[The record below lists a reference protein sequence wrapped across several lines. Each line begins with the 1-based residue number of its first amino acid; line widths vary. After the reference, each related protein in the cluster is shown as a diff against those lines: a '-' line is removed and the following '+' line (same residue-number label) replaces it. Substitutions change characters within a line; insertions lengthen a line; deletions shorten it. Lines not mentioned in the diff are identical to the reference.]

1 MKNANYSF
9 YPSREVSLDLTDSLV
24 EKLVV
29 GKIKAEP
36 DVKPSGFDW
45 IQVRGY
51 HSEDD
56 FDWSGTISFFDN
68 EVSARV
74 YRAWHDSTPDRDET
88 RPPALL
94 RGTRMEGRQW
104 AVWTNVGGCDEEKD
118 YWHSLHSQGPA
129 LIALSLTAAEADFLY
144 HTKCRCF
151 LNEQRGRFTI
161 FSGSEHE
168 DQMMRGGTFQVF
180 DDDQFLHAKIFSV
193 WAEAN
198 GYRTAI
204 LGDENDGSWIVWT
217 DQSWDEVLA
226 EAP

>member
-51 HSEDD
+51 HAEDD
-56 FDWSGTISFFDN
+56 FDWSGTVSFFDN

-74 YRAWHDSTPDRDET
+74 YRAWRDSMPERDET

-94 RGTRMEGRQW
+94 RRTEGRQW
-104 AVWTNVGGCDEEKD
+104 AVWTNGEEK
-118 YWHSLHSQGPA
+118 
-129 LIALSLTAAEADFLY
+129 
-144 HTKCRCF
+144 
-151 LNEQRGRFTI
+151 
-161 FSGSEHE
+161 
-168 DQMMRGGTFQVF
+168 
-180 DDDQFLHAKIFSV
+180 
-193 WAEAN
+193 
-198 GYRTAI
+198 
-204 LGDENDGSWIVWT
+204 
-217 DQSWDEVLA
+217 
-226 EAP
+226 